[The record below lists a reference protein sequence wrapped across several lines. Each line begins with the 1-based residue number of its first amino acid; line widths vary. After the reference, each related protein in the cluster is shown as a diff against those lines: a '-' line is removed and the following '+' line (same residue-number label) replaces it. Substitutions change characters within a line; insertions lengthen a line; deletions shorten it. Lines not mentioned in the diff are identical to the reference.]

1 MALSKVEKDDY
12 EVRGEYKHINVRTK
26 TSIMEDSKELS
37 YSKYADKKGK
47 TADFKSKEKV
57 VQEAISEVKDE
68 DGKVVRQAVAEK
80 KEAYIAMIEKRW
92 DAESG
97 EALADSERQWS
108 LSELESEKARYDADM
123 ARAKEYS
130 DGLASAIADFK
141 KL

>member
-1 MALSKVEKDDY
+1 MNWA
-12 EVRGEYKHINVRTK
+12 
-26 TSIMEDSKELS
+26 
-37 YSKYADKKGK
+37 KYADKKGK

-57 VQEAISEVKDE
+57 VQEAVSEVKDD

-97 EALADSERQWS
+97 EALADSERQYS
-108 LSELESEKARYDADM
+108 LSELEREKVRYDADC
-123 ARAKEYS
+123 ARAKSYS
-130 DGLASAIADFK
+130 DGLALAIEDYK

>member
-1 MALSKVEKDDY
+1 MNWA
-12 EVRGEYKHINVRTK
+12 
-26 TSIMEDSKELS
+26 
-37 YSKYADKKGK
+37 KYADKKGK

-57 VQEAISEVKDE
+57 VREAISEVKDE

-80 KEAYIAMIEKRW
+80 KESYIALVQKRW

-97 EALADSERQWS
+97 EALADNERQWS
-108 LSELESEKARYDADM
+108 LNQLESEKARYDADM
-123 ARAKEYS
+123 ASAKAQS